1 MVLICIKHLVIFFF
15 YLTILY
21 QFTHPL
27 HCCCSIKFTDLT
39 TQVPCFQDYPIS
51 SKTSAIWCFISSHRY
66 CFLPIHCNV
75 MDLWFN
81 NTVIQ
86 VHRIRQGYR
95 MTSDGNYLLTK
106 LSNVSPFCTQSWQ
119 CYHWTHST
127 VDQYLHVQPLN
138 ELTEISNLIDLA
150 VSLLVHPHW

>member
-1 MVLICIKHLVIFFF
+1 MVLICIKHLVIFFSTSPF
-15 YLTILY
+15 YTSLHIHCIVVVQSNSQIWQLRFRVFKITQY
-21 QFTHPL
+21 HPRQVQF
-27 HCCCSIKFTDLT
+27 D
-39 TQVPCFQDYPIS
+39 
-51 SKTSAIWCFISSHRY
+51 AFISSHRY